1 MKMKTI
7 KSVFVTFLVVA
18 VTSVG
23 LTSCSNNKSDFGKTN
38 QATVIHKVVKP
49 DTLNMSKDTLARRVQ
64 QKTMKEVEKQQA
76 LVLKEALAVVT
87 QTNNAINFIHT
98 GHVKKAEAAI
108 KTALENTRTLLK
120 KNPGADLFPVDESV
134 NVHDLVTTIPQ
145 VVKAV
150 KAANTA
156 MTKGNYQAASALLN
170 GLKSEM
176 DIVTINLPLSTY
188 PGGLKQA
195 LSLFGKNKT
204 QQAQQ
209 VLLNM
214 MNSLVVNQVVI
225 PLPILRAQ
233 VMMAESRNLFNKKE
247 DKSKVTNLL
256 ENADYQLKLAQA
268 LGYRNFDKEYTDI
281 SKDIANVKN
290 SVKKGNASQ
299 GIFDKLIKKTEGFKN
314 RLINHI
320 ERKAEE

>member
-1 MKMKTI
+1 MKTM
-7 KSVFVTFLVVA
+7 KSVFLTFLVVA
-18 VTSVG
+18 ITSVG
-23 LTSCSNNKSDFGKTN
+23 LTSCNNNNKSHPKETN
-38 QATVIHKVVKP
+38 QNTVIHKVVKP

-64 QKTMKEVEKQQA
+64 QKTLKEIRKQQA
-76 LVLKEALAVVT
+76 MVAKEALAAVT

-98 GHVKKAEAAI
+98 RHVKKAETAI
-108 KTALENTRTLLK
+108 KAALVNTRILLK
-120 KNPGADLFPVDESV
+120 ENPGADLFPVDQSV

-145 VVKAV
+145 VNQAI
-150 KAANTA
+150 KAANKA
-156 MTKGNYQAASALLN
+156 MAKGNYQAAAALLN
-170 GLKSEM
+170 NLKSEM
-176 DIVTINLPLSTY
+176 DIVTINLPLSTF
-188 PGGLKQA
+188 PDGLKQA
-195 LSLFGKNKT
+195 LTLFDKNKT

-214 MNSLVVNQVVI
+214 MNSLVVNQVII

-268 LGYRNFDKEYTDI
+268 LGYGNFDKEYTDI
-281 SKDIANVKN
+281 SKDIAHVKS

-299 GIFDKLIKKTEGFKN
+299 DIFEKLMEKTEKFKDRLIKASKKI
-314 RLINHI
+314 R
-320 ERKAEE
+320 

>member
-1 MKMKTI
+1 MKMKTV
-7 KSVFVTFLVVA
+7 KSVFVIFLVIA
-18 VTSVG
+18 ITSVG
-23 LTSCSNNKSDFGKTN
+23 LTSCNNSKEHLKKVSQN
-38 QATVIHKVVKP
+38 TVAQKIVKP
-49 DTLNMSKDTLARRVQ
+49 DTLNMSKDTLALRVQ
-64 QKTMKEVEKQQA
+64 KKTLKEIEKQQA
-76 LVLKEALAVVT
+76 LVVKEALAAVT

-98 GHVKKAEAAI
+98 GHVKKAETAL
-108 KTALENTRTLLK
+108 KTALKNTKTLLK

-145 VVKAV
+145 VSQAV

-156 MTKGNYQAASALLN
+156 MAKGDYQAAAALLN
-170 GLKSEM
+170 NLKSEM
-176 DIVTINLPLSTY
+176 DIVTINLPLSTF
-188 PGGLKQA
+188 PDGLKQA
-195 LSLFGKNKT
+195 LILFGKNKT

-214 MNSLVVNQVVI
+214 MNSLVINQVVV

-268 LGYRNFDKEYTDI
+268 LGYGNFDKEYTNI
-281 SKDIANVKN
+281 SKDIANLKK

-320 ERKAEE
+320 ERKAKE